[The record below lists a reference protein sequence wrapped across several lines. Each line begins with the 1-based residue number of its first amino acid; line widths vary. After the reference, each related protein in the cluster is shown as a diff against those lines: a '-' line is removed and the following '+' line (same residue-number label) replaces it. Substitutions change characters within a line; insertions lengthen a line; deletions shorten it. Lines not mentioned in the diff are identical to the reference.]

1 MPLVDNCCIIA
12 HPSKSYCMCIITPNL
27 KKAQELLDSN
37 KSNGDTNHSN
47 QNQSQ
52 DTIGDFIN
60 LMDSNSKL
68 SKSFDKELVDFCLSH
83 GLERFEIPTKSK
95 FVKEIWLPDS
105 GLVTDSLK
113 LKRREIEKF
122 YENEIKTTYV

>member
-47 QNQSQ
+47 ENQSQ

-122 YENEIKTTYV
+122 YENEIKSTYV

>member
-37 KSNGDTNHSN
+37 ESNGNTNHSN
-47 QNQSQ
+47 ENQSQ

-60 LMDSNSKL
+60 LMESNSKL

-95 FVKEIWLPDS
+95 FVKEVWLPDS

>member
-27 KKAQELLDSN
+27 KKAQEILDSN
-37 KSNGDTNHSN
+37 NSNGDTNHSN
-47 QNQSQ
+47 ENQSQ
-52 DTIGDFIN
+52 DTIGDFVN
-60 LMDSNSKL
+60 LMESNSKL

-122 YENEIKTTYV
+122 YENEIKSTYV

>member
-47 QNQSQ
+47 ENQSQ

-60 LMDSNSKL
+60 LMDSNTKL

-122 YENEIKTTYV
+122 YENEIKSTYV

>member
-37 KSNGDTNHSN
+37 ESNGNTNHSN
-47 QNQSQ
+47 ENQSQ

-60 LMDSNSKL
+60 LMESNSKL

>member
-37 KSNGDTNHSN
+37 KSNGNTNHSN
-47 QNQSQ
+47 ENQSQ

-60 LMDSNSKL
+60 LMESNSKL
-68 SKSFDKELVDFCLSH
+68 GKSFDKELVDFCLSH

-95 FVKEIWLPDS
+95 FVKEVWLPDS